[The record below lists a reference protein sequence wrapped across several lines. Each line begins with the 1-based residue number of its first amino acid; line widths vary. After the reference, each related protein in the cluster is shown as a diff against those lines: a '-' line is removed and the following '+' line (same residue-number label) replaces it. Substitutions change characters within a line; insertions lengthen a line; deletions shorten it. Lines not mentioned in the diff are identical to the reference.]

1 MPQSPTGAAFGISLG
16 ATLSSYLATT
26 PWMARNLV
34 WLLPDANCGLTECTS
49 AWLNLYYGEDRESE
63 QNSVYKSVNDVEVP
77 FSSRQ
82 SFFERSGVLQQAIV
96 VYVEDLDLS
105 LVGEEPLP
113 PSAMFTTE
121 LLVEGFEGQLPK
133 LDLFCLLRYLL
144 QYIVNV
150 QPRLWQSG
158 DPVSLFLVSEESNWI
173 KSVGEVVGDAFKKVF
188 GKTSVIYIQE
198 FITSA
203 FNRLPLDWIGSL
215 YMRKMSNIL
224 NFARIQIAGLP
235 SGPHAAFKDFM
246 VDAATVRIRPKN
258 RRMNEGGR
266 IEHLKTREAVVAERK
281 ILSSTAGL
289 LLEGKVLL
297 PQTASWSIMIP
308 LIETLELAFR
318 SLNNL
323 VERFHHSFFLYLL
336 SDEYNFVSIER
347 YIEPAVFCIIALVV
361 QAYGEFHSHM
371 REVQEREDVD
381 KIGGLAIAENED
393 RIRNNSIN
401 CSGSNDDSANGD
413 FFDSFST
420 STTDKVKHVK
430 DHKNVGIDSRNG
442 DKDIMRSQG
451 INNHF
456 CTILLPLNLLFFAA
470 LFMESW

>member
-281 ILSSTAGL
+281 NRPSS
-289 LLEGKVLL
+289 
-297 PQTASWSIMIP
+297 
-308 LIETLELAFR
+308 R
-318 SLNNL
+318 
-323 VERFHHSFFLYLL
+323 
-336 SDEYNFVSIER
+336 
-347 YIEPAVFCIIALVV
+347 
-361 QAYGEFHSHM
+361 
-371 REVQEREDVD
+371 RE
-381 KIGGLAIAENED
+381 
-393 RIRNNSIN
+393 
-401 CSGSNDDSANGD
+401 
-413 FFDSFST
+413 
-420 STTDKVKHVK
+420 STTPSNRFMVYH
-430 DHKNVGIDSRNG
+430 DSTNRDFRIG
-442 DKDIMRSQG
+442 FSV
-451 INNHF
+451 
-456 CTILLPLNLLFFAA
+456 A
-470 LFMESW
+470 E